1 MDSETSYKDEI
12 AHLTDNHSDDEN
24 DDDLVSSS
32 EVEIA
37 PSAEQEW
44 DGASVDSKKRMY
56 TPMSVDCH
64 S

>member
-44 DGASVDSKKRMY
+44 DGASVDGRNAY
-56 TPMSVDCH
+56 THQCP
-64 S
+64 